1 VLAAALDDLAGTL
14 ASMQALDHF
23 RSDDRAQ
30 FGLVNPRGRIR
41 IGLTRGRRE
50 LLLGGTTPNG
60 AALYARRAHDPHLIV
75 QIGLGILSAI
85 DRVFFFQRPEM
96 G

>member
-1 VLAAALDDLAGTL
+1 VAALDDLAGAL
-14 ASMQALDHF
+14 SSLQALDHF

-30 FGLVNPRGRIR
+30 FGLAPPRGRIR
-41 IGLTRGRRE
+41 IVAAGGRRE

-60 AALYARRAHDPHLIV
+60 TALYARRARDPHLIV

-85 DRVFFFQRPEM
+85 DRVLFFQRPEM